1 MGLHMDLQIPYYRMK
16 GVQVNELMRL
26 VHEFLR
32 DRFSVGTKRT
42 RRCSSYRPQ
51 SPGTFL
57 HAEPFRGVDLCAI
70 FLGNAQ
76 LCGELCDK
84 VVQHFVHCI

>member
-32 DRFSVGTKRT
+32 DRFSVEP
-42 RRCSSYRPQ
+42 SE
-51 SPGTFL
+51 PGAAPATVHNHL
-57 HAEPFRGVDLCAI
+57 
-70 FLGNAQ
+70 
-76 LCGELCDK
+76 EL
-84 VVQHFVHCI
+84 FFTPSLLEA